1 MPAWADILLRAFGAE
16 DRDRDRLALRNVVA
30 VDPGG
35 NVVAQ
40 PDRLGALNE
49 TALRAALHQREA
61 ATALPEETRGTRTV
75 RQHRRGIGHEAQTRL
90 VEAGRRGLRSDTD
103 HVA

>member
-16 DRDRDRLALRNVVA
+16 DRDRDRLALRDVVT

-40 PDRLGALNE
+40 PDRLGALNKA
-49 TALRAALHQREA
+49 ALRAALHQREA
-61 ATALPEETRGTRTV
+61 ATALPEEIRGTRTV
-75 RQHRRGIGHEAQTRL
+75 RQHRRGIGHEHQARL
-90 VEAGRRGLRSDTD
+90 VEAGGRSLRSDAD
-103 HVA
+103 RVA